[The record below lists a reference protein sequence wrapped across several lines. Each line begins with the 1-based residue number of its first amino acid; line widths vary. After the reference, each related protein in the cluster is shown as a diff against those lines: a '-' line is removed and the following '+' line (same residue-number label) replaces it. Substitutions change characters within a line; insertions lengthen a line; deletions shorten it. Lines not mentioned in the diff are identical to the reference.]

1 MPDGE
6 QLLYLWLQNG
16 KTNLNISPADLGTW
30 QTVTDM
36 WENDDDLAISP
47 DGRTILFWRKG
58 STEQTNKI
66 NMVSPDG
73 KLFRTVVKDGYNTGA
88 VWSPD
93 SQKFAFN
100 RKSASGKSQLW
111 VGNMFTG
118 EVQNMNAEL
127 AVDKVAWSPDSRVLY
142 GASDSQNSA
151 QLLRID
157 VPTATQQTVDLIG
170 SVQVSQPFFSA
181 DGRSLFFKNILDG
194 GLYYV
199 DVSPVQS
206 K

>member
-1 MPDGE
+1 
-6 QLLYLWLQNG
+6 
-16 KTNLNISPADLGTW
+16 
-30 QTVTDM
+30 M

-100 RKSASGKSQLW
+100 RKSAS
-111 VGNMFTG
+111 
-118 EVQNMNAEL
+118 
-127 AVDKVAWSPDSRVLY
+127 
-142 GASDSQNSA
+142 
-151 QLLRID
+151 
-157 VPTATQQTVDLIG
+157 ATQNQTPRCDPSPPRGAAPPSHTHPAPFPTLFLTFLSNLIII
-170 SVQVSQPFFSA
+170 
-181 DGRSLFFKNILDG
+181 LFHKL
-194 GLYYV
+194 
-199 DVSPVQS
+199 
-206 K
+206 